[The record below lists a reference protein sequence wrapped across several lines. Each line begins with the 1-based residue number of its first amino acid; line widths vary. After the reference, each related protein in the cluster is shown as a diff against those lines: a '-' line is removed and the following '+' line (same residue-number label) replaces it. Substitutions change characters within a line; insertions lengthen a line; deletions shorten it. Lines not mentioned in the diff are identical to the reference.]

1 MAATLKFDEFPY
13 EVDLGLAEEAVL
25 FEAWLEEKSTL
36 KKKEMAKLFQWDA
49 QESKGSDTPQGFS
62 KYLFDLYMSDV
73 ANGWSIS
80 EEVDPFKLL
89 PLQAQEWYWGLYSY
103 NRTLL
108 HDCHRDDERYP
119 ELEFA
124 DFLNEI
130 YNDNDQREDWET
142 ATPESQDP
150 ATDCAV
156 SLMLFI
162 LEYDSDVFDTEEEY
176 RAHCNEWKH
185 ASLEEL
191 KTGLIQSMKENDTY
205 NEDYWDEDEVDE
217 QYTEEEFYAGI
228 DFEFIYNFLKNDYNK
243 WP

>member
-1 MAATLKFDEFPY
+1 
-13 EVDLGLAEEAVL
+13 
-25 FEAWLEEKSTL
+25 
-36 KKKEMAKLFQWDA
+36 MAKLFQWDA

-150 ATDCAV
+150 ATSTKHVGELQTRSSVYNSARSSTPERNDEPTFIMAV
-156 SLMLFI
+156 
-162 LEYDSDVFDTEEEY
+162 EEIVCRY
-176 RAHCNEWKH
+176 LSQH
-185 ASLEEL
+185 
-191 KTGLIQSMKENDTY
+191 
-205 NEDYWDEDEVDE
+205 
-217 QYTEEEFYAGI
+217 
-228 DFEFIYNFLKNDYNK
+228 FLRTQG
-243 WP
+243 